1 MVEYSYQLDTI
12 FKSLADPTRRD
23 ILRRVCQQQQTI
35 SEIAEHYQMTFA
47 GVAKH
52 LTVLEKAELITK
64 TKQGKEQ
71 IITAKADTFNLA
83 SEALEKYRQILLKR
97 YNRLEKL
104 LESGS

>member
-1 MVEYSYQLDTI
+1 MVEYTHQLDTI

-23 ILRRVCQQQQTI
+23 ILRRVCERQQTI

-52 LTVLEKAELITK
+52 LTVLEKAELIAK
-64 TKQGKEQ
+64 KKQGKEQ
-71 IITAKADTFNLA
+71 IITANADTFNLA
-83 SEALEKYRQILLKR
+83 TQALEKYRQILLKR

-104 LESGS
+104 LQENN